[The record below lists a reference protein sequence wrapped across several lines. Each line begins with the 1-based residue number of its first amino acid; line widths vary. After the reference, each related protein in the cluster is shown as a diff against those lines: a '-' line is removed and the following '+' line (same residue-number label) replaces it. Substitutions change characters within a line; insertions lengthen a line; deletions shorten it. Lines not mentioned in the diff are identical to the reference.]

1 MSEDKKEENNE
12 IEKDGA
18 EGEVEKVEEAIKKL
32 SDKKPEVASEFMA
45 MMGMGSSM
53 SNPLHHKM
61 DSSHISKLLEIAAD
75 HDKREYELQKSLQSD
90 SSFDRRANRRYF
102 FATFVIVILLVG
114 FLLYLFQD
122 SPDILIPALTGLGG
136 LVGGF
141 LGGWGFGKRTPSE
154 ST

>member
-12 IEKDGA
+12 IEKRDGA
-18 EGEVEKVEEAIKKL
+18 EGEVEEVEKAIKKL

-45 MMGMGSSM
+45 MMGMGGSM

-61 DSSHISKLLEIAAD
+61 DSTHISKLLEIAAD
-75 HDKREYELQKSLQSD
+75 HDKREYELQKTSQSN
-90 SSFDRRANRRYF
+90 SSSDRKSNRRYF
-102 FATFVIVILLVG
+102 FATFVTVIFLVV

-122 SPDILIPALTGLGG
+122 KPDVLIPALTGLGG

-141 LGGWGFGKRTPSE
+141 LGGWGFGKRNPS
-154 ST
+154 